1 MKQGLFRDGAALLA
15 GVLFGA
21 GLAVSQMINPRKV
34 QAFLDLAGDWDPS
47 LALTMGGALLVTGIG
62 YRVVLPRPRPWLDK
76 EFRLPL
82 ATAIDGRLLIG
93 AGLFGV
99 GWGLGGY
106 CPGPAISA
114 VALGTREPGVFIGA
128 MVAGSLMA
136 GAIGR
141 KPAR

>member
-1 MKQGLFRDGAALLA
+1 MKRGLARDAAALLA

-21 GLAVSQMINPRKV
+21 GLTVSQMINPRKV

-47 LALTMGGALLVTGIG
+47 LALTMGGALLVTAVG
-62 YRVVLPRPRPWLDK
+62 YRFVLRRSAPLLDTH
-76 EFRLPL
+76 FRLPQL
-82 ATAIDGRLLIG
+82 MTVDGRLLTG
-93 AGLFGV
+93 AAVFGV

-114 VALGTREPGVFIGA
+114 LALGTTEPWLFIGA

-136 GAIGR
+136 GAVGR